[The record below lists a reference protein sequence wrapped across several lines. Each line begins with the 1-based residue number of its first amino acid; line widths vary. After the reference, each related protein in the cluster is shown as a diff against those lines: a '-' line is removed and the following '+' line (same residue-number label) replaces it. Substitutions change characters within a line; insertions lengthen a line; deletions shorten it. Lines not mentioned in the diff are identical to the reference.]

1 MTEIEHRS
9 PQAVTDL
16 AGLIERLDELQRG
29 QDAIRGAL
37 QQAESERERAREE
50 RDRFKALYLEMLE
63 RNRKLERG
71 LMGQQLARDVQSQ
84 LTLDVLSAM
93 LGERA
98 AADIDALQGPDE
110 PEEKKPRKKGHGRRP
125 LPEDLPRWTSRSSPT
140 RFSAPGSTRSSASAK
155 R

>member
-1 MTEIEHRS
+1 M
-9 PQAVTDL
+9 TDL

-71 LMGQQLARDVQSQ
+71 LMGQQRERATSESQ

-98 AADIDALQGPDE
+98 AADLSLIHISRG
-110 PEEKKPRKKGHGRRP
+110 RHGRRWAALACP
-125 LPEDLPRWTSRSSPT
+125 YGGARAPERVTEKCAVCTRARSCL
-140 RFSAPGSTRSSASAK
+140 R
-155 R
+155 

>member
-1 MTEIEHRS
+1 M
-9 PQAVTDL
+9 
-16 AGLIERLDELQRG
+16 G
-29 QDAIRGAL
+29 Q
-37 QQAESERERAREE
+37 QRERATSE
-50 RDRFKALYLEMLE
+50 
-63 RNRKLERG
+63 
-71 LMGQQLARDVQSQ
+71 SQ

-125 LPEDLPRWTSRSSPT
+125 LPEDLPRVDIEIIPDEVQRAGA
-140 RFSAPGSTRSSASAK
+140 RRVRAHRAK